1 MLTTRAVWILDC
13 SVFVSCLEEYIEEH
27 QTVYPWLGS
36 GYQIDKSW
44 NWRNFEQG
52 LKTQKDELIDW
63 IIRELLAECRF
74 MHVHLHMRN
83 SLFEMIYSKICDKHD
98 IESCMNQYLPIP
110 IVYPEQPVTYTVTR
124 SCGTLFVQF
133 ETEPLYKRASPRY

>member
-13 SVFVSCLEEYIEEH
+13 SVFVSYLEEFLEEH
-27 QTVYPWLGS
+27 EAVYPWLKT
-36 GYQIDKSW
+36 GYEVDKTW

-63 IIRELLAECRF
+63 IIRHLLVELRY
-74 MHVHLHMRN
+74 MDVHLHLRN
-83 SLFEMIYSKICDKHD
+83 SLFESIYSKICSRHNV
-98 IESCMNQYLPIP
+98 ESHLNQYLPVP
-110 IVYPEQPVTYTVTR
+110 IVYPELAVTYVVTR

-133 ETEPLYKRASPRY
+133 DTEPLYKRASPRY